1 MPYRMNDATW
11 QQTHRLALA
20 RRLSQLKAVPDGVLY
35 EETSGPHR
43 IRIIKHAG
51 QIHFYFVDP
60 ASGALDGPMSRI
72 ELDQPL
78 RLLAEYTQ
86 AAMLTLLWRP
96 TPARV
101 CLLGLAGGRL
111 SLLFYHTFPH
121 IRIDNVDVDPSAGV
135 IAAAYFGLTFD
146 ARQRLVVQ
154 DARAYL
160 HQLEAGVA
168 YDILIMDA
176 FGDAGED
183 LDHLATMQFYQGCR
197 ARLAPGAVI
206 CVNML
211 KSDQHFFEKIKT
223 FLASFRHVLVSEHKR
238 SLVLFGCDQ
247 KKLAATE
254 IAQKAALLQQQHGF
268 EFPFIERAAALR
280 SYRETEVAQ
289 IRPLRDVALMHDA

>member
-1 MPYRMNDATW
+1 MNESTW
-11 QQTHRLALA
+11 QQNHRLALA
-20 RRLSQLKAVPDGVLY
+20 RRFDRLKAMPDGTLH
-35 EETSGPHR
+35 EDASGSHQ

-51 QIHFYFVDP
+51 QIHFYFVD
-60 ASGALDGPMSRI
+60 SVTGALDGPMSRI

-96 TPARV
+96 VPERI

-111 SLLFYHTFPH
+111 SLLFYHSFAHVT
-121 IRIDNVDVDPSAGV
+121 IDNVDVDRSAGE

-146 ARQRLVVQ
+146 ARQRLMVQ

-160 HQLEAGVA
+160 HELASGVA

-183 LDHLATMQFYQGCR
+183 LDHLATAQFYQECR

-206 CVNML
+206 CANML
-211 KSDQHFFEKIKT
+211 KSDQRFFEKIKT
-223 FLASFRHVLVSEHKR
+223 FLVSFRYVLVSEHKR

-247 KKLAATE
+247 KKLAAPE
-254 IAQKAALLQQQHGF
+254 IVQKAAMLQQRHKF
-268 EFPFIERAAALR
+268 EFPFVERAMSLKL
-280 SYRETEVAQ
+280 YRETEAAQ
-289 IRPLRDVALMHDA
+289 IRPLRDVAIMRDA